1 MRTALVL
8 MNAIK
13 YSAMKKILLLL
24 LFSISMAHPAFP
36 AIKEL
41 EDLDKLIENKNQ
53 YDQLKRQRISSA
65 KKKLAQ
71 ASDAETRFNLL
82 MEIGNEY
89 TLFKADSAV
98 LYFDRAINEARRG
111 NNEKNILR
119 AQLKKIRPEI
129 IAGYYAEARSEF
141 RIIKD
146 NEIPPELLADFY
158 ECGYRLYSFPLNT
171 LERQGD
177 FYGKYLDQASEYRKK
192 WIAAMPEDSDMRRL
206 YEAEQFLK
214 NGNVK
219 SAKNI
224 LADLIAHSLK
234 ANTGEYA
241 MATALQAEALEMEG
255 NMQESIRY
263 YAISAMTDIRCAI
276 KENQSMYK
284 LSLILYN
291 RHDIDRAYRYIFS
304 SIEDAAFCNS
314 QMRAYNAAAMLPV
327 IESAQRQ
334 KRLYHERI
342 LEASIAVC
350 GLLLVVLV
358 ASVVILAKQKKRL
371 STARAKLKEANVTKD
386 EYMGQFL
393 ELCSIYM
400 KKLDS
405 FTKLVYRKATL
416 GQVDDLIKMMKTPKF
431 SDEQHGRFYQE
442 FDNAFLKI
450 YPTFVTEFNALL
462 RPDEQI
468 STSPNALST
477 ELRIYALMR
486 LGITESTKIA
496 EFLRYSVNTIYAY
509 RNKMRNKAIN
519 RENFESDVLKIGHI
533 E

>member
-1 MRTALVL
+1 
-8 MNAIK
+8 
-13 YSAMKKILLLL
+13 
-24 LFSISMAHPAFP
+24 
-36 AIKEL
+36 
-41 EDLDKLIENKNQ
+41 
-53 YDQLKRQRISSA
+53 
-65 KKKLAQ
+65 
-71 ASDAETRFNLL
+71 
-82 MEIGNEY
+82 
-89 TLFKADSAV
+89 
-98 LYFDRAINEARRG
+98 
-111 NNEKNILR
+111 
-119 AQLKKIRPEI
+119 
-129 IAGYYAEARSEF
+129 
-141 RIIKD
+141 
-146 NEIPPELLADFY
+146 
-158 ECGYRLYSFPLNT
+158 
-171 LERQGD
+171 
-177 FYGKYLDQASEYRKK
+177 
-192 WIAAMPEDSDMRRL
+192 
-206 YEAEQFLK
+206 
-214 NGNVK
+214 
-219 SAKNI
+219 
-224 LADLIAHSLK
+224 
-234 ANTGEYA
+234 
-241 MATALQAEALEMEG
+241 
-255 NMQESIRY
+255 
-263 YAISAMTDIRCAI
+263 
-276 KENQSMYK
+276 
-284 LSLILYN
+284 
-291 RHDIDRAYRYIFS
+291 
-304 SIEDAAFCNS
+304 
-314 QMRAYNAAAMLPV
+314 MRAYNAAAMLPV

-468 STSPNALST
+468 STSPNALSS